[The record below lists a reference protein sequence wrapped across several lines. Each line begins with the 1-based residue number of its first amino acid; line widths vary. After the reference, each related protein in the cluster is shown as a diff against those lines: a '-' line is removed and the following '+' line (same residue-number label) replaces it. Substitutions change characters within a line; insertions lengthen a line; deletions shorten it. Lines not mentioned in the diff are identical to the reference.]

1 VPLPCSI
8 ALLTALLPRDVMF
21 LLVPAGLE
29 TPAVLVVLLLL
40 FFGSPVCAGL
50 AADEVPCNPKPAS
63 HTGHIVYK
71 PQIN

>member
-1 VPLPCSI
+1 ML
-8 ALLTALLPRDVMF
+8 

-40 FFGSPVCAGL
+40 FFRSPVWAGL

-63 HTGHIVYK
+63 HTGHIGYK
-71 PQIN
+71 LQLN